1 MVCEQIIKQREKE
14 LGRKLTQKEKEK
26 IMEENHP
33 LVYA

>member
-14 LGRKLTQKEKEK
+14 LGRKLTQKEK